1 MRLSRKSAAMLVS
14 LTLAIALSARA
25 ANTAP
30 RAATLAPPVDP
41 ARLAQQLTPLSQQL
55 ELEIEPLADRWN
67 GSLKTELRV
76 HQRLSRLSLAL
87 TGPLPSRV
95 ELSDALGNV
104 ELLWAVR
111 GDRVLIETRRELKPG
126 RAILAIAF
134 DGEWGANGRGLQR
147 TGEGRATRVR
157 AMLGGSEAARVFP
170 CWPGDPATRWQLLV
184 HTPAHW
190 QVQARGLLP
199 AAHEVQGRW
208 HTTALKSRTALR
220 ASALTLEVT
229 PAR

>member
-1 MRLSRKSAAMLVS
+1 MMLS
-14 LTLAIALSARA
+14 LTCALAMSAVA
-25 ANTAP
+25 AP
-30 RAATLAPPVDP
+30 RSTTLAPPADP
-41 ARLAQQLTPLSQQL
+41 ARLAQQVTPLSQQL
-55 ELEIEPLADRWN
+55 ELEIDPLADRWN

-76 HQRLSRLSLAL
+76 HLRLSRLSLAL
-87 TGPLPSRV
+87 AGPLPSRV
-95 ELSDALGNV
+95 EMSDPYGNV

-111 GDRVLIETRRELKPG
+111 GDHVLIETRRELKPG

-134 DGEWGANGRGLQR
+134 DGEWGTNGRGLMR
-147 TGEGRATRVR
+147 EGTGRKTRVTAR
-157 AMLGGSEAARVFP
+157 LGSQQGGREAARVFP
-170 CWPGDPATRWQLLV
+170 CWPGDPSTRWQLLV

-229 PAR
+229 PGK

>member
-1 MRLSRKSAAMLVS
+1 MRFFLKTTAMTVS
-14 LTLAIALSARA
+14 LTCALAMSAVA
-25 ANTAP
+25 AP
-30 RAATLAPPVDP
+30 RAATLAPPVDA
-41 ARLAQQLTPLSQQL
+41 ARLALQVTPTSQQL
-55 ELEIEPLADRWN
+55 ELEIDPLADRWN
-67 GSLKTELRV
+67 GSLRTELRV
-76 HQRLSRLSLAL
+76 HQRLSRFSLAL

-95 ELSDALGNV
+95 EMSDARGKV
-104 ELLWAVR
+104 EVLWAVR
-111 GDRVLIETRRELKPG
+111 GERVLIETRRELKPG

-134 DGEWGANGRGLQR
+134 DGEWGQNGRGLQR
-147 TGEGRATRVR
+147 TGEGRATRVI
-157 AMLGGSEAARVFP
+157 AQLGGSEAARVFP
-170 CWPGDPATRWQLLV
+170 CWPGDPSTRWQLLV

-208 HTTALKSRTALR
+208 HTTALKSKAALR